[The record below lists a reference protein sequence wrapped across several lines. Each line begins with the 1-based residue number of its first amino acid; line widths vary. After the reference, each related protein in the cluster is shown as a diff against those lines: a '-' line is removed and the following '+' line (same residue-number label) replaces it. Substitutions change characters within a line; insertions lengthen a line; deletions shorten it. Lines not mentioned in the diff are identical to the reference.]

1 MKRPSS
7 LHVGAL
13 IVMLA
18 HAHSSS
24 CSTQSVSCTSTN
36 RCVRPAWYNE
46 TWRTNS
52 LDELLDVMVNCY
64 DNRVRPTY
72 PDNGPVHIQVD
83 LFIQSVSKFSVINME
98 YSMTLYM
105 RQRWLDPRL
114 AYGDM
119 FPEDFITL
127 GQDMVSQIWTPDT
140 YIVNKKQSMTNSG
153 QGMSMFI
160 RISRNGSV
168 IFSAEKT
175 LVIVCQMD
183 LRNFPMDE
191 QQCDFK
197 IESYGFTMKDVVY
210 KWLDD
215 PKQKTIETAEG
226 LDATEFSIVSLK
238 PMENI
243 SVFNLG
249 NFSSLTMRIYLDRR
263 TTYYVIQIYIPCSMI
278 VMLSW
283 ISFWLDYKSVPARTA
298 LGITTV
304 LAMTTLLFGIQSS
317 LPGVP
322 YIKAVDQFLIVSFAC
337 VFVALI
343 EFAVVNFI
351 SSYDESHDD
360 VTLKKYSKYDMSEA
374 FTVQFHNE
382 AYCGEENGSHSNATA
397 STTTPHQNAA
407 ANGDVNTGRPKRRKK
422 EKHAPKCGSVHAL
435 TIDRYSRVAFPLG
448 YTIYVIIYFVRQGA
462 LS

>member
-1 MKRPSS
+1 
-7 LHVGAL
+7 
-13 IVMLA
+13 
-18 HAHSSS
+18 
-24 CSTQSVSCTSTN
+24 Q
-36 RCVRPAWYNE
+36 
-46 TWRTNS
+46 
-52 LDELLDVMVNCY
+52 
-64 DNRVRPTY
+64 
-72 PDNGPVHIQVD
+72 
-83 LFIQSVSKFSVINME
+83 E

-351 SSYDESHDD
+351 S
-360 VTLKKYSKYDMSEA
+360 
-374 FTVQFHNE
+374 
-382 AYCGEENGSHSNATA
+382 
-397 STTTPHQNAA
+397 
-407 ANGDVNTGRPKRRKK
+407 
-422 EKHAPKCGSVHAL
+422 
-435 TIDRYSRVAFPLG
+435 
-448 YTIYVIIYFVRQGA
+448 
-462 LS
+462 